1 MAVTEPDEGS
11 KEVHADGTDGRDAS
25 TVEAG
30 RSVRKVD
37 GRGLVTGL
45 AQYTDDIETAGALE
59 VRVLRSP
66 HAHARVIGLDVE
78 AAEELPEVRAVLTH
92 ADVPDH
98 RTTRTGFPR
107 PAPVPMDEYVIT
119 DKVRYAGE
127 AVAAVAAE
135 TAAAAEAAVEVIEVE
150 YDVLEPVTD
159 PDEALAEG
167 APVVHDEAE
176 YETPIDSANPDRN
189 VVAELEHERGD
200 VSAGFQAAD
209 RVIEGRY
216 ETQVVQ
222 HAPMEMNTTIAW
234 IDDRDRLVLRTST
247 QIPHLCK
254 YIIAEAFGLS
264 LNQVRVIKPR
274 VGGGFGVKQDVPPS
288 QFLAAALALETGERV
303 RLENSRAEDLH
314 VAQTRHAVKTRV
326 RTGVTESG
334 ELLAVELDLVSNSGA
349 YACHG
354 PTTMASGAHEAL
366 TLYAG
371 EGTSLRFHGTS
382 VYTNLPP
389 GGAMR
394 GYGTVQAT
402 FALESHLKE
411 VADELGLDPI
421 AFRLDNCIDT
431 GDDPFEGE
439 RVATE
444 GPVTSCGLRDCI
456 ETVREA
462 SGWGEAADEEPG
474 WRRGF
479 GLSLAMHKSGVPRDE
494 LAGAELTL
502 ESDGTFTLLMG
513 VGDAG
518 QGAETTMAQ
527 IAASVFGVETSRV
540 TVRADDTDTTP
551 YDNGAYASSTTYVS
565 GTAAEEAARDAS
577 EQVRTVAARLLDGD
591 PEEFE
596 VADGTVTTPAGESVS
611 LQAVAEEA
619 STGENGPK
627 TQIRGRGEHYTHHSP
642 KPFAAQAAEV
652 RVNESTGELEVLQL
666 ISAADCGFAI
676 NPANARGQVIGGAI
690 MGLGQALS
698 EEVPF
703 DAEGRSHVSGLK
715 DYDVLRSTDLPDR
728 VEGHLVESF
737 EDSGPFGAKSVGEV
751 TNIGP
756 PAAVANA
763 VKDAIGVRVPD
774 LPVTR
779 DKIAD
784 RLEADQE

>member
-1 MAVTEPDEGS
+1 MATTKPDEDT
-11 KEVHADGTDGRDAS
+11 EELAAVGTDSGHGS
-25 TVEAG
+25 SVEAG

-45 AQYTDDIETAGALE
+45 ARYTDDIETAGALE

-66 HAHARVIGLDVE
+66 HAHARMVSVDPT
-78 AAEELPEVRAVLTH
+78 AAEARSEVRAVITH

-107 PAPVPMDEYVIT
+107 PAPIPKDEYVIT
-119 DKVRYAGE
+119 EKVRYAGE

-135 TAAAAEAAVEVIEVE
+135 TAEAAEAAVEEIEVE
-150 YDVLEPVTD
+150 YDVLEPVID
-159 PDEALAEG
+159 ADEALAEG
-167 APVVHDEAE
+167 APVVHDEPE
-176 YETPIDSANPDRN
+176 YVTPIDTAEPSRN
-189 VVAELEHERGD
+189 VVAEVEHERGD
-200 VSAGFQAAD
+200 IEAGFGAAD
-209 RVIEGRY
+209 LVLEDRY

-254 YIIAEAFGLS
+254 HIIAEAFDLP
-264 LNQVRVIKPR
+264 LNRVQVIKPR

-288 QFLAAALALETGERV
+288 QFLAAALALETGEMV
-303 RLENSRAEDLH
+303 RLENSRTEDLH

-326 RTGVTESG
+326 RTGVTASG

-354 PTTMASGAHEAL
+354 PTTMSSGAHEAL
-366 TLYAG
+366 SLYAG
-371 EGTSLRFHGTS
+371 EGTSLRFRGTS

-402 FALESHLKE
+402 FALESHMKE
-411 VADELGLDPI
+411 VADELDIDPI
-421 AFRLDNCIDT
+421 ELRLDNAIDT
-431 GDDPFEGE
+431 GDEAFEGE
-439 RVATE
+439 RVSTD
-444 GPVTSCGLRDCI
+444 GPVTSCALRECI
-456 ETVREA
+456 ERVRDEV
-462 SGWGEAADEEPG
+462 GWGEYANEEPG

-494 LAGAELTL
+494 LAGAELIL
-502 ESDGTFTLLMG
+502 ESDGSFTLMMG

-527 IAASVFGVETSRV
+527 IAASVFGVKTSRV

-565 GTAAEEAARDAS
+565 GTAAEKAARAAS
-577 EQVRTVAARLLDGD
+577 EQVRTVAARLLSGD
-591 PEEFE
+591 PAGFE
-596 VADGTVTTPAGESVS
+596 VDDGGVTNQAGKSIS
-611 LQAVAEEA
+611 LEAVAEEA
-619 STGENGPK
+619 ATGANGPK
-627 TQIRGRGEHYTHHSP
+627 TQIRGWGEHYTGHSP

-652 RVNESTGELEVLQL
+652 RVDETTGEFEVLQL

-676 NPANARGQVIGGAI
+676 NPENARGQVIGGAI
-690 MGLGQALS
+690 MGLGQAVS
-698 EEVPF
+698 EEIAF
-703 DAEGRSHVSGLK
+703 DEDGRPTLAGLK
-715 DYDVLRSTDLPDR
+715 DYEVLRSTDLPDR
-728 VEGHLVESF
+728 VEGYLVESY
-737 EDSGPFGAKSVGEV
+737 EESGPFGAKSVGEV

-763 VKDAIGVRVPD
+763 VKDAVGVRVPD
-774 LPVTR
+774 IPITQE
-779 DKIAD
+779 KIAD
-784 RLEADQE
+784 RLAVE